1 MFIFAKN
8 FRGLF
13 WTQFFGSFV
22 DNFYKSFLLV
32 WITYHMSDKS
42 DLDPKLL
49 ITISS
54 GLFIIPFFLFS
65 TIAGELSA
73 KFEKTKLIHKTK
85 WFEVL
90 LVLLAIFSFHQE
102 NIPLM
107 LSILF
112 LLGTQATFFGPM
124 KYSILP
130 ELVHSDELLKA
141 NGYIEM
147 GTFLSILLGTLLGS
161 LVLSFHDSFYFFA
174 GFMLIATF
182 SGLALSYMIPSTV
195 PENPAQP
202 VHFNFIYRIFSQMI
216 QLRKDQRMFWMI
228 QMISWFWFL
237 GIIIL
242 TIIPLIAKDL
252 LGRDEQTV
260 SLLLTSMSL
269 CIGLGSIMCHSISKK
284 MEPLTISVVSG
295 FCVTAFLWVLSSV
308 HQLRGF
314 LIALSVFSFFCGL
327 YAVPLYTYLQ
337 KETSAF
343 LKSHLIAMLN
353 IFNSLWMVVGSVLL
367 GVLLQKTTLSMIFVL
382 LGFGSL
388 IQNFV
393 FYKKLKLFSS

>member
-1 MFIFAKN
+1 M
-8 FRGLF
+8 
-13 WTQFFGSFV
+13 
-22 DNFYKSFLLV
+22 
-32 WITYHMSDKS
+32 WITYHLSEVSDA
-42 DLDPKLL
+42 DPKLL

-85 WFEVL
+85 WFEVF
-90 LVLLAIFSFHQE
+90 LVILAIFSFHQE
-102 NIPLM
+102 SIPLM

-130 ELVHSDELLKA
+130 ELVKPEDLLKA

-161 LVLSFHDSFYFFA
+161 LVLSFNDAFYFFSA
-174 GFMLIATF
+174 FLLIATLL
-182 SGLALSYMIPSTV
+182 GLVFCYTIPSTI
-195 PENPAQP
+195 PENPEQP
-202 VHFNFIYRIFSQMI
+202 VHANFVYRIFSQMI
-216 QLRKDQRMFWMI
+216 QLKKDNRMFWMI

-314 LIALSVFSFFCGL
+314 IIALSIFSFFCGL

-353 IFNSLWMVVGSVLL
+353 IFNSLWMVIGSVLL

-393 FYKKLKLFSS
+393 FYRKLKIFR